1 MRPGSS
7 ARRWPYS
14 LATPELHRHALDLTR
29 YREPLLAILRALAAE
44 PDPSRRAVERILK
57 AHLKDGKG
65 FFSADDLVSAYR
77 TFSAEGAIAPDAA
90 LAERLRLKPVR
101 SASGITPL
109 TIFTKP
115 YPCPGECIFCPND
128 VRMPKSYLS
137 DEPGAQRAEANAF
150 DPYLQAYNR
159 LRAYHNTGH
168 PLDKLEIIVLG
179 GTWSFYPEGYQ
190 VWFIRRIFDALHDF
204 GRGADRTN
212 EVRALL
218 EGASE
223 LLPGANTAPRVPL
236 AGQNYNA
243 AVTQFYQGELRRSRE
258 AAALPE
264 RTAVTEYATW
274 DELAAAKH
282 ENERAPLRC
291 VGLTIETR
299 PDYAT
304 ETEVIRLRRLGCTKV
319 QIGLQS
325 LNDHVLQINK
335 RGHDSAAAKRAIAL
349 FRRAGFKLHLHW
361 MPNLLGATPQS
372 DLAEYAQLF
381 ADPAYCPDELKIYP
395 CSLIESAELMRYYER
410 GEWQPYSTETLTE
423 LIAECLARTPET
435 CRLTRVIRDIPG
447 TDIVAGNRVTNLRQ
461 VAETRLRAQGRAVRD
476 IRAREIR
483 DEALDLLTL
492 DEIRYRTAAGDEMFL
507 QWITPERKIAGF
519 LRLFLPDAPSFIPE
533 LGHAAIIREVHVYGT
548 QLALGTN
555 VAGRAQHSGLGT
567 RLVERAAALARENG
581 YVQLAVISAVGTR
594 AYYRARGFMDGDHYQ
609 IRDLND
615 VMGSQPESRQA

>member
-1 MRPGSS
+1 
-7 ARRWPYS
+7 
-14 LATPELHRHALDLTR
+14 LAIPEPHRHALDLTR

-44 PDPSRRAVERILK
+44 QNPSRRAVERILK
-57 AHLKDGKG
+57 AHLKDGRG
-65 FFSADDLVSAYR
+65 FFSADDLVFAYR
-77 TFSAEGAIAPDAA
+77 VFSAEGAITPNAA
-90 LAERLRLKPVR
+90 LAEQLRLKPVR

-159 LRAYHNTGH
+159 LRAYRNTGH

-204 GRGADRTN
+204 GRGADRTS

-218 EGASE
+218 ESASE
-223 LLPGANTAPRVPL
+223 LLPGANFAPSVPL
-236 AGQNYNA
+236 AGQSYNA

-274 DELAAAKH
+274 DELAAAHH
-282 ENERAPLRC
+282 ENETAPLRC
-291 VGLTIETR
+291 VGLTVETR

-304 ETEVIRLRRLGCTKV
+304 EAEVIRLRRLGCTKV

-325 LNDHVLQINK
+325 LNDHVLRINK
-335 RGHDSAAAKRAIAL
+335 RGHDSAAAQHAIAL

-372 DLAEYAQLF
+372 DLADYAQLF
-381 ADPAYCPDELKIYP
+381 ANPAYCPDELKIYP

-423 LIAECLARTPET
+423 LIAECLLHTPET

-447 TDIVAGNRVTNLRQ
+447 TDIVAGNKLTNLRQ
-461 VAETRLRAQGRAVRD
+461 IAEVRLQAQGRVVRD

-483 DEALDLLTL
+483 DKAFDLALLVL
-492 DEIRYRTAAGDEMFL
+492 DEIRYRTTAGDEIFL
-507 QWITPERKIAGF
+507 QWITPERKIVGL
-519 LRLFLPDAPSFIPE
+519 LRLFLPDVPSFIAE
-533 LGHAAIIREVHVYGT
+533 LGRAAIIREVHVYGI
-548 QLALGTN
+548 QVALGTN
-555 VAGRAQHSGLGT
+555 AAGRAQHSGLGT
-567 RLVERAAALARENG
+567 RLIERATVLAREDG
-581 YVQLAVISAVGTR
+581 YAQLAVISAVGTR
-594 AYYRARGFMDGDHYQ
+594 AYYRARSFADGELYQ
-609 IRDLND
+609 IRALNPITP
-615 VMGSQPESRQA
+615 GSQPELRQA